1 MREHRHIASNAA
13 ATRAALIGSPLV
25 YARHYARMQ
34 LIISSSAACPP
45 PPPPSVPP
53 ANSRTWPPPP
63 PPPPSPVSRNY
74 ISPKRR
80 SDEPIIITKF
90 QLRSGRS
97 PVERISN
104 FCFNKR
110 ARRKG
115 GRSRGRCNSF
125 NAANAGGSRA
135 YERKRYSSRSPT
147 SIARLRS
154 RNFPRRFSKLGLVAA
169 AARN

>member
-45 PPPPSVPP
+45 PPLLPPSRRLIVEPEKLKP
-53 ANSRTWPPPP
+53 NAF
-63 PPPPSPVSRNY
+63 PSLIRAAAAAAAA
-74 ISPKRR
+74 
-80 SDEPIIITKF
+80 F